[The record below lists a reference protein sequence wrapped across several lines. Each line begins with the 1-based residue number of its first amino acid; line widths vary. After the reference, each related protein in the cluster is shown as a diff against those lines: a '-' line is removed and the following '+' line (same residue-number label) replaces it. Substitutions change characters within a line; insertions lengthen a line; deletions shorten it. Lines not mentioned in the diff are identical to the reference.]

1 MTHRTVTNVLG
12 KSMAITSP
20 IAIPNSANPT
30 TRFIFIDPSLIM
42 YLTLFYASHRPDI
55 TDNYCNLRC
64 QEYPSHHSRQVLNL
78 YLL

>member
-30 TRFIFIDPSLIM
+30 TRFIFFDPSLIM
-42 YLTLFYASHRPDI
+42 YLLQLEPEHLMRTRRKKEP
-55 TDNYCNLRC
+55 
-64 QEYPSHHSRQVLNL
+64 EVLAAR
-78 YLL
+78 